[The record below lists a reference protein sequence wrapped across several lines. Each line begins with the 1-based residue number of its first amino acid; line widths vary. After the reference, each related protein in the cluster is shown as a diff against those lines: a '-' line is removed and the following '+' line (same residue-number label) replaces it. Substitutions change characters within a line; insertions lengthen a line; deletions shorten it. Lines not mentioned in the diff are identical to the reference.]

1 MALYAFDDFTLEVN
15 EEGEKIGEDLAQ
27 LFEELS
33 WIRMPHLVAE
43 PSLRL
48 SVRLHSNGLRAP
60 PGAREMFRADG
71 FSALVSGEDFY
82 LTDGSSLLHLQPGQ
96 GQGTAFIAPSFFT
109 KRAAPP
115 K

>member
-48 SVRLHSNGLRAP
+48 SVRIHSNGLRARRRRGP
-60 PGAREMFRADG
+60 AKCSGPM
-71 FSALVSGEDFY
+71 VS
-82 LTDGSSLLHLQPGQ
+82 LHL
-96 GQGTAFIAPSFFT
+96 
-109 KRAAPP
+109 
-115 K
+115 